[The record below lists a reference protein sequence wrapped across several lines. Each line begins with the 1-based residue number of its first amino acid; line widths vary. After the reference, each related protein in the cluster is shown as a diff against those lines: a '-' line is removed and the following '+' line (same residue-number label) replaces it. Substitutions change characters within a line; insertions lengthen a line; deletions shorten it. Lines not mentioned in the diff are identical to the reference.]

1 MGAIQGEFEHLVL
14 LSTMRLGEGAFT
26 AAIVAELEDRTG
38 RDVAPPAVYV
48 ALRRLENKDLV
59 SSAMRRGNDEG
70 QLRERRF
77 FKVTKEGFA
86 SLRES
91 RSQLSRMWD
100 GYEALL
106 NESES

>member
-26 AAIVAELEDRTG
+26 AAIVTELEERTG

-48 ALRRLENKDLV
+48 ALRRLEKKEMVTSL
-59 SSAMRRGNDEG
+59 MRRGSDEG

-77 FKVTKEGFA
+77 FEVTDAGLSA
-86 SLRES
+86 LRDS
-91 RSQLSRMWD
+91 RAQLSRMWE
-100 GYEALL
+100 GYETVLG
-106 NESES
+106 EGGQ